1 MKETIVNKKQ
11 KINFA
16 LGDYKMEKLSKDYQN
31 IILKIA
37 IIVLKND
44 ALRVLVA
51 DMINIPNYVI
61 GNLLYELKK
70 IDKI

>member
-1 MKETIVNKKQ
+1 M
-11 KINFA
+11 
-16 LGDYKMEKLSKDYQN
+16 DHLSKDYQN

-37 IIVLKND
+37 IVVLKND

-51 DMINIPNYVI
+51 DIINVPNYVV

>member
-1 MKETIVNKKQ
+1 
-11 KINFA
+11 
-16 LGDYKMEKLSKDYQN
+16 MENLSKDYQN

-37 IIVLKND
+37 LVVLKND

-51 DMINIPNYVI
+51 DMINIPNYMI
-61 GNLLYELKK
+61 GNFLYELKK

>member
-1 MKETIVNKKQ
+1 
-11 KINFA
+11 
-16 LGDYKMEKLSKDYQN
+16 MENLSKDYQN

-37 IIVLKND
+37 IVVLKND
-44 ALRVLVA
+44 VLRVLVA
-51 DMINIPNYVI
+51 DIINVPIYMV

>member
-1 MKETIVNKKQ
+1 
-11 KINFA
+11 
-16 LGDYKMEKLSKDYQN
+16 MENLSKDYQD

-37 IIVLKND
+37 LVVLKND

-51 DMINIPNYVI
+51 DIIHIPNYMI

-70 IDKI
+70 INKI